1 MQVARGKP
9 CNHQIIFK
17 LFHPDELS
25 GVRKQTTKHNVNIWK
40 GSICAITS
48 NGPAV
53 GLSKRYPT
61 QHPGRVLVPRASG
74 ARKLSRCKEGM
85 AHFLPSGYRVFW
97 TLRVSRYKFD
107 RSPEFFTGYKFGCGH
122 WRSVAVQAWS
132 KPENCQ
138 GVDDFNYKQMRV
150 SGCRNHYKIVLGAGA
165 KAKSV
170 TSLLTLPSVLCSVIF
185 VF

>member
-53 GLSKRYPT
+53 GLSKRYST
-61 QHPGRVLVPRASG
+61 KHRHKFVPVG
-74 ARKLSRCKEGM
+74 
-85 AHFLPSGYRVFW
+85 
-97 TLRVSRYKFD
+97 
-107 RSPEFFTGYKFGCGH
+107 
-122 WRSVAVQAWS
+122 Q
-132 KPENCQ
+132 
-138 GVDDFNYKQMRV
+138 
-150 SGCRNHYKIVLGAGA
+150 
-165 KAKSV
+165 
-170 TSLLTLPSVLCSVIF
+170 
-185 VF
+185 

>member
-1 MQVARGKP
+1 MSSPTGFVNFKNKTVDCNMQVARGKP

-74 ARKLSRCKEGM
+74 ATKLSRRAPRDRSEQRGCKEGT
-85 AHFLPSGYRVFW
+85 AWFLILRCNQNMLGISNLSIYTSCYRI
-97 TLRVSRYKFD
+97 R
-107 RSPEFFTGYKFGCGH
+107 
-122 WRSVAVQAWS
+122 
-132 KPENCQ
+132 
-138 GVDDFNYKQMRV
+138 
-150 SGCRNHYKIVLGAGA
+150 A
-165 KAKSV
+165 KTM
-170 TSLLTLPSVLCSVIF
+170 TSE
-185 VF
+185 

>member
-53 GLSKRYPT
+53 GLSKRYLT
-61 QHPGRVLVPRASG
+61 QYRPQSMFFSQKAVPVQGRYG
-74 ARKLSRCKEGM
+74 AVFAAVYNMSRHYACRVTKFISDWIIV
-85 AHFLPSGYRVFW
+85 FL
-97 TLRVSRYKFD
+97 
-107 RSPEFFTGYKFGCGH
+107 
-122 WRSVAVQAWS
+122 
-132 KPENCQ
+132 
-138 GVDDFNYKQMRV
+138 
-150 SGCRNHYKIVLGAGA
+150 
-165 KAKSV
+165 
-170 TSLLTLPSVLCSVIF
+170 LLF
-185 VF
+185 Y